1 MIKRVI
7 RSAAVWPWRILPR
20 PLRQSLLKG
29 GLYASASAEPRT
41 ALAELLEID
50 AVVSGQID
58 LASLRYG
65 DGVHVKHRL
74 MAYHDFFVSRIRPDE
89 RVLDVGCGYGAVA
102 NSIADRARA
111 QVVGIDLNPSNIDHA
126 RKRFTNPGL
135 RFAVGEAPRDL
146 PNEPFDVIVLS
157 NVLEH
162 VEHRVAFLAALT
174 ERARP
179 QRILIRVPMAD
190 RHWHVPLRRELGLF
204 HFSDPTH
211 FTEYTRQSFE
221 DEMRDAH
228 LAITHCQ
235 VNWGEIWA
243 EVTPR
248 A

>member
-1 MIKRVI
+1 MIKRAI
-7 RSAAVWPWRILPR
+7 RAAAVWPWRILPR
-20 PLRQSLLKG
+20 SLRQSLLKS
-29 GLYASASAEPRT
+29 GLYASASADPRS
-41 ALAELLEID
+41 ALTELLEID
-50 AVVSGQID
+50 AILSGQID

-74 MAYHDFFVSRIRPDE
+74 MAYHDFFIDRIRSGE

-102 NSIADRARA
+102 DSIARRANA
-111 QVVGIDLNPSNIDHA
+111 NVVGIDLNPSNIDHA
-126 RKRFTNPGL
+126 RKRFTDPRL
-135 RFAVGEAPRDL
+135 QFVVGEAPQDL
-146 PNEPFDVIVLS
+146 RNEPFDVIVLS

-162 VEHRVAFLAALT
+162 VEHRVAFLTALVD
-174 ERARP
+174 RARP
-179 QRILIRVPMAD
+179 KRILIRVPMAD

-243 EVTPR
+243 EVTPGV
-248 A
+248 

>member
-1 MIKRVI
+1 MMKRAARAI
-7 RSAAVWPWRILPR
+7 AVWPWRVLPR
-20 PLRQSLLKG
+20 SLRRSLLKS
-29 GLYASASAEPRT
+29 GLYAAASGEPRS
-41 ALAELLEID
+41 ALTELLEID
-50 AVVSGQID
+50 AILSGQID

-74 MAYHDFFVSRIRPDE
+74 MAYHDFFVSRIRSGE

-102 NSIADRARA
+102 DSIATRANA
-111 QVVGIDLNPSNIDHA
+111 HVVGIDLNPSNIDHA
-126 RKRFTNPGL
+126 KKRFTNPRL
-135 RFAVGEAPRDL
+135 QFVVGEAPRDL
-146 PNEPFDVIVLS
+146 PKEPFDVVVLS

-162 VEHRVAFLAALT
+162 VEQRVRFLAALI

-221 DEMRDAH
+221 DEMREAH
-228 LAITHCQ
+228 LAITHFQ

-243 EVTPR
+243 EVTPG